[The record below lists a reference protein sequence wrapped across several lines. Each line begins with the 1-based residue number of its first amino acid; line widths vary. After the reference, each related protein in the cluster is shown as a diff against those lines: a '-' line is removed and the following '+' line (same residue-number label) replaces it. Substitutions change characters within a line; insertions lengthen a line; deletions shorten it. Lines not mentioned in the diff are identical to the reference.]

1 MAFENRTIRR
11 VAAVVFSFLN
21 TAGFYLLAWVTQRP
35 GGDDGLLMVTA
46 FTLGIIGCSVIMRRQ
61 PSEPRNSFVRL
72 FLASCLVA
80 FLPCSLF
87 VVFGSIKYSYGV
99 GGIVFAILLFGILMT
114 VSAVISLP
122 FVAISYF
129 RREKLLSVYQKTP
142 IDVGSTSVNG

>member
-1 MAFENRTIRR
+1 
-11 VAAVVFSFLN
+11 
-21 TAGFYLLAWVTQRP
+21 
-35 GGDDGLLMVTA
+35 MVTNFA
-46 FTLGIIGCSVIMRRQ
+46 LGIIGSSLIMGRSR
-61 PSEPRNSFVRL
+61 SEQSDSFWRL

-87 VVFGSIKYSYGV
+87 VLFGSIKYSYGV
-99 GGIVFAILLFGILMT
+99 GGIVFAASLFGILMT

-122 FVAISYF
+122 FVAILYF